1 MALSQRTCFAGPSC
15 SRPLT
20 SAALRFR
27 RCRAQCSSSCTTD
40 STLQPGS
47 SPRPSVAR
55 QLATTV
61 QQAAAAIREQRAAA
75 SDTLCRLLGGN
86 QQQLGS
92 LLLCAAAAAGPLRSS
107 ASSVWADL
115 ASNYVF
121 CVGFCGWFLAQFLK
135 IFTKR
140 YKTGVWDARAFF
152 DSGGMPSSHSALCS
166 SVTTAIAMQQG
177 LGSPLFAVA
186 VCFRHAHAGHA
197 RCHPVLCYANCPGG
211 AEQHWQATTGAP
223 HQHVIVMYDAMG
235 IRRHAGLQ
243 AELLNVVVGEVLE
256 GHPMSARKLKEVLGH
271 TPRQV
276 CAGMVLGILVGLLFP
291 ILSGI
296 APA

>member
-1 MALSQRTCFAGPSC
+1 M
-15 SRPLT
+15 
-20 SAALRFR
+20 
-27 RCRAQCSSSCTTD
+27 
-40 STLQPGS
+40 
-47 SPRPSVAR
+47 
-55 QLATTV
+55 
-61 QQAAAAIREQRAAA
+61 
-75 SDTLCRLLGGN
+75 
-86 QQQLGS
+86 
-92 LLLCAAAAAGPLRSS
+92 
-107 ASSVWADL
+107 WADL

-223 HQHVIVMYDAMG
+223 HQQWLAWPFPHSSALPSLPLLSCSVIVMYDAMG

-276 CAGMVLGILVGLLFP
+276 GGWGGRQGARCEDPAACSLWEPNRRDACACMDGCHALCEGPACQLP
-291 ILSGI
+291 LSGSAGVCRHGAGHTRGPAVPHFERNCSSLKHHLAGTRSQ
-296 APA
+296 APVVQRHYLFHKDKHSCRT